1 MKGKTQGHSR
11 GDKGL
16 TWNSHRLL
24 GRPLLLANLPIE
36 QKGPNSSY
44 DSRIG
49 C

>member
-11 GDKGL
+11 GGRAL
-16 TWNSHRLL
+16 RGIPIALL
-24 GRPLLLANLPIE
+24 GRPLLLANLPNE